1 MARETFLKRFF
12 LARYHDAPFLIQRKA
27 QTLMY
32 YTLTIGMLMFV
43 LSGVFALIL
52 PEIQLQANAVIF
64 TVAGAAVITLIL
76 LRKGRYHAAANL
88 ITAVASI
95 AVTAGLFAKVN
106 RDAYAGYTTF
116 IYFMIALIVQA
127 MLFCEKKWIFSFTAL
142 FFISD
147 ITFFFLVKDRL
158 DPISLKAAKVG
169 MVDSSFVIIFTFV
182 LSYLVLRITEQA
194 MVKSDEERKRSDESY
209 GKIGSLLGS
218 VRETSQR
225 LASSVE
231 ELSST
236 SNSFSEY
243 SQNQA
248 ASAEEIMATI
258 EEVSAGVDQIAI
270 RAGEQFQSLTA
281 LVTKMNDLSKT
292 IESMGTDISE
302 AVTLT
307 GNIAANAKEGDRSL
321 GAMSGS
327 MQKIGDS
334 SREMTGIVEIIN
346 GISEQINLLALNAT
360 IEAAR
365 AGEAGRGFAVVA
377 DEISKLAD
385 RTADSLKEIDR
396 LIKGNNSEI
405 GSGLRNVDETVGVI
419 RSIIEG
425 VNTISSMM
433 ESLTA
438 QMMEQQNINRDVNV
452 EATKVKQRSD
462 EIKNSTEEQK
472 TAVTEIVRSVASVN
486 ELTQSY
492 AVGAERLSKSA
503 KNVEIV
509 ADMLK
514 KQVLATEE

>member
-1 MARETFLKRFF
+1 M
-12 LARYHDAPFLIQRKA
+12 
-27 QTLMY
+27 
-32 YTLTIGMLMFV
+32 
-43 LSGVFALIL
+43 
-52 PEIQLQANAVIF
+52 
-64 TVAGAAVITLIL
+64 
-76 LRKGRYHAAANL
+76 
-88 ITAVASI
+88 
-95 AVTAGLFAKVN
+95 
-106 RDAYAGYTTF
+106 
-116 IYFMIALIVQA
+116 
-127 MLFCEKKWIFSFTAL
+127 
-142 FFISD
+142 
-147 ITFFFLVKDRL
+147 KDRL

-169 MVDSSFVIIFTFV
+169 MVDSSFVIVFTFV

-281 LVTKMNDLSKT
+281 LVAKMNDLSKT

-334 SREMTGIVEIIN
+334 SKEMTGIVEIIN
-346 GISEQINLLALNAT
+346 GISDQINLLSLNAT

-385 RTADSLKEIDR
+385 RTADSLK
-396 LIKGNNSEI
+396 
-405 GSGLRNVDETVGVI
+405 
-419 RSIIEG
+419 RS
-425 VNTISSMM
+425 TD
-433 ESLTA
+433 L
-438 QMMEQQNINRDVNV
+438 
-452 EATKVKQRSD
+452 
-462 EIKNSTEEQK
+462 
-472 TAVTEIVRSVASVN
+472 
-486 ELTQSY
+486 
-492 AVGAERLSKSA
+492 
-503 KNVEIV
+503 
-509 ADMLK
+509 
-514 KQVLATEE
+514 

>member
-1 MARETFLKRFF
+1 MADESLLKRFF
-12 LARYHDAPFLIQRKA
+12 LLKYANAPFLIQRKA

-32 YTLTIGMLMFV
+32 YTLTIGILMFA
-43 LSGVFALIL
+43 LSGVFLLIL
-52 PEIQLQANAVIF
+52 PEIQFQANAVIF
-64 TVAGAAVITLIL
+64 TVAAAAAVSL
-76 LRKGRYHAAANL
+76 LLLKTGRYHGAANL
-88 ITAVASI
+88 ITAVASV

-116 IYFMIALIVQA
+116 IYFIIALIVQS
-127 MLFCEKKWIFSFTAL
+127 MLFCERKWIFGFTAL

-147 ITFFFLVKDRL
+147 ISFFFLVKDRL

-169 MVDSSFVIIFTFV
+169 MVDSGFVIIFTFI

-194 MVKSDEERKRSDESY
+194 ITKSDEERKRSDDSY
-209 GKIGSLLGS
+209 AKIGGLLGS

-225 LASSVE
+225 LADSVE

-236 SNSFSEY
+236 STSFSEY

-270 RAGEQFQSLTA
+270 RAGEQFQSLSA
-281 LVTKMNDLSKT
+281 LVSKMDELSGT
-292 IESMGTDISE
+292 IDSMGTDISE

-307 GNIAANAKEGDRSL
+307 GTIAANAREGDRSL
-321 GAMSGS
+321 GGMSGS
-327 MQKIGDS
+327 MQKIGES

-346 GISEQINLLALNAT
+346 GISDQINLLSLNAT

-385 RTADSLKEIDR
+385 RTAESLKEIDR

-405 GSGLRNVDETVGVI
+405 GKGMQSVDQTVDVI

-433 ESLTA
+433 ESLTE
-438 QMMEQQNINRDVNV
+438 QMKEQQNINRSVNT
-452 EATKVKQRSD
+452 EAANVKRRSD

-472 TAVTEIVRSVASVN
+472 VAVTEIVRSVANVN

-492 AVGAERLSKSA
+492 ASGAERLARSA
-503 KNVEIV
+503 QNVELV

-514 KQVLATEE
+514 KQVLESEG

>member
-1 MARETFLKRFF
+1 MARENFLERFF
-12 LARYHDAPFLIQRKA
+12 LNKYHDAPFIIQKKA

-32 YTLTIGMLMFV
+32 YTIVIGLLMIV
-43 LSGVFALIL
+43 LSAIFFLFLSERAV
-52 PEIQLQANAVIF
+52 QANVVIF
-64 TVAGAAVITLIL
+64 IVFVTTIVTLFML
-76 LRKGRYHAAANL
+76 KLGRYHGAANIFML
-88 ITAVASI
+88 VVSL

-142 FFISD
+142 FLVSD
-147 ITFFFLVKDRL
+147 ISFFFLVKDKL

-194 MVKSDEERKRSDESY
+194 IEKSDEERRRSEESY
-209 GKIGSLLGS
+209 ARAGSLLGS
-218 VRETSQR
+218 VRETSKR
-225 LASSVE
+225 LADSVE

-258 EEVSAGVDQIAI
+258 EEVSAGVDQVAI

-281 LVTKMNDLSKT
+281 LVAKMNDLSTT
-292 IESMGTDISE
+292 IGSMGDDISE

-321 GAMSGS
+321 GDMSGS
-327 MQKIGDS
+327 MQKIGES
-334 SREMTGIVEIIN
+334 SKEMTGIVAIIN
-346 GISEQINLLALNAT
+346 GISDQINLLSLNAT

-385 RTADSLKEIDR
+385 RTADSLKEIDK

-433 ESLTA
+433 ESLTN
-438 QMMEQQNINRDVNV
+438 QMRVQQEINVDVNA
-452 EATKVKQRSD
+452 EAAKVKQRSD

-492 AVGAERLSKSA
+492 AAGAERLSKSA
-503 KNVEIV
+503 KNVEFV
-509 ADMLK
+509 ADSLK
-514 KQVLATEE
+514 NQILAQEA